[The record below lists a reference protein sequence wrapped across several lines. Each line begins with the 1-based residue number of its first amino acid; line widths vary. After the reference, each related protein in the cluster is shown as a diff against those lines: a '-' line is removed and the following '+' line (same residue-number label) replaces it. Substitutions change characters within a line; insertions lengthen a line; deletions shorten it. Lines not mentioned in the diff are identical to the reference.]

1 MSGGA
6 VDEGIE
12 REAVPPVS
20 EEIHMPGP
28 SILPVLLAAGIT
40 LALIGITLSII
51 LVVLGLAIAIP
62 VTVIWI
68 RTTIS
73 DIGELPPTHHH

>member
-1 MSGGA
+1 MSPDA
-6 VDEGIE
+6 VKEHAE
-12 REAVPPVS
+12 RELVAPAG

-28 SILPVLLAAGIT
+28 SILPILLAAGIT
-40 LALIGITLSII
+40 LALIGITLSIF
-51 LVVLGLAIAIP
+51 LVIIGLAIAIP

-68 RTTIS
+68 RSTIS

>member
-1 MSGGA
+1 MSA
-6 VDEGIE
+6 DEVEVQAG
-12 REAVPPVS
+12 REAAPPAG

-28 SILPVLLAAGIT
+28 SILPILLAAGIT
-40 LALIGITLSII
+40 LALIGITLSIV
-51 LVVLGLAIAIP
+51 LVILGLAIAIP

-68 RTTIS
+68 RSTIS